1 MANKQE
7 LIRFLDQHVFDPI
20 LKASP
25 ERFDDADRKRL
36 EDVQERTRSEKD
48 RFHNYS
54 SAEDVV
60 NSFKS
65 DLHSAAARRVND
77 ELEKL
82 KLPTLPSVR
91 DQFLEIAEN
100 NAEQHR

>member
-25 ERFDDADRKRL
+25 ERFSDADRKRL
-36 EDVQERTRSEKD
+36 EDVQERTKSEKD
-48 RFHNYS
+48 RFHKYS

-60 NSFKS
+60 NNFKS

-91 DQFLEIAEN
+91 DQFLAIAEDN
-100 NAEQHR
+100 GEQHR